1 MIYRTLF
8 SAITL
13 ICTAIF
19 TLIPTTTLAEVEMA
33 VSGDNQRMVAK
44 QITAV
49 ITSIDREA
57 RTITVEGP
65 LGNALTLTGAGDG
78 IERID
83 EFAVGDFVTATYVS
97 SMSSELRTPTAEELA
112 EPWVEVDA
120 AARADMDMEPGAAVG
135 RMIRAVCTIEGM
147 NRVTGT
153 VTLQDP
159 KGNFHIIGDVDPA
172 KMAGVT
178 LGDTVVVTYSEAVAL
193 TLEKQQAAE

>member
-1 MIYRTLF
+1 MIYRKLF
-8 SAITL
+8 SAMTL
-13 ICTAIF
+13 ISAAIF

-33 VSGDNQRMVAK
+33 VSGGNQRMVAK

-65 LGNALTLTGAGDG
+65 LGNTLTLTGAGEG

-83 EFAVGDFVTATYVS
+83 EFAVGDFVTATYAS
-97 SMSSELRTPTAEELA
+97 SLSSELRTPTAEELA

-120 AARADMDMEPGAAVG
+120 AARAEMDMEPGAAVG

-153 VTLQDP
+153 VTLQDS

-193 TLEKQQAAE
+193 TLEKQQAAN